1 LSEGFRSVWK
11 NYWSEAEKIFLETQK
26 DFFEYKWD
34 LYFCK
39 LKTTKRSGIKKSIK
53 TGLFDDKIKKK
64 TNSDLFVH
72 LNFTIILRLIFCK
85 MNILAQIIYRNMNE
99 INLNEEPEIID
110 DTINE
115 NEEFRYSITSY
126 GADYT
131 IDSIVQR
138 IEKEKIYVPPFQRK
152 YVWNQV
158 QASRFIESLIL
169 GLPVPG
175 VFLSKEEETGRLLII
190 DGQQR
195 MLSVA
200 NFYKGLFGEKKFRLK
215 NVQEDLEGKTY
226 DDLKEVD
233 RNRLD
238 DSILHATIIKQDGPD
253 DDDSSI
259 YMVFERL
266 NTGGTILQ
274 PQEIRACVYYGAFN
288 ELLNE
293 LTQNEY
299 WKVLF
304 EKDSKR
310 MKEQEL
316 ILRFFALYYE
326 YPEFKKI
333 LKTFLNSFMKR
344 NKNLEVYSKETLTDL
359 FVSTIKFIIDNLG
372 NNAFKNG
379 NRVNAA
385 LFDAVMIGIAK
396 RITSKGSD
404 LNGELFKIKYQE
416 LIDDHQFI
424 SYTQS
429 NTSNE
434 ASVKGRIDLAIDK
447 FSDL

>member
-1 LSEGFRSVWK
+1 
-11 NYWSEAEKIFLETQK
+11 
-26 DFFEYKWD
+26 
-34 LYFCK
+34 
-39 LKTTKRSGIKKSIK
+39 
-53 TGLFDDKIKKK
+53 
-64 TNSDLFVH
+64 
-72 LNFTIILRLIFCK
+72 
-85 MNILAQIIYRNMNE
+85 MNNID
-99 INLNEEPEIID
+99 LNEEPEIID
-110 DTINE
+110 DAVND

-138 IEKEKIYVPPFQRK
+138 IEKEKIFVPPFQRK

-175 VFLSKEEETGRLLII
+175 VFLSKEEDTGRLLII

-226 DDLKEVD
+226 DDLKEID

-238 DSILHATIIKQDGPD
+238 DSILHATVIKQDGPD

-274 PQEIRACVYYGAFN
+274 PQEIRACVYYGEFN
-288 ELLNE
+288 ELLSN
-293 LTQNEY
+293 LTQNES

-304 EKDSKR
+304 EKESKR

-316 ILRFFALYYE
+316 ILRFFALYFDYE
-326 YPEFKKI
+326 SFKKI
-333 LKTFLNSFMKR
+333 LKTFLNSFMKK
-344 NKNLEVYSKETLTDL
+344 NKNLEIHSKETLTNL
-359 FVSTIKFIIDNLG
+359 FEKTIKFIIDNLG
-372 NNAFKNG
+372 NNAFKNAS
-379 NRVNAA
+379 RVNAA
-385 LFDAVMIGIAK
+385 LFDSIMIGVAK
-396 RITSKGSD
+396 RIEIKSIED
-404 LNGELFKIKYQE
+404 LDNELFKLKYQE
-416 LIDDHQFI
+416 LIEDVTFI

-434 ASVKGRIDLAIDK
+434 ASVKGRIELAIEK
-447 FSDL
+447 FSDI

>member
-1 LSEGFRSVWK
+1 M
-11 NYWSEAEKIFLETQK
+11 
-26 DFFEYKWD
+26 
-34 LYFCK
+34 
-39 LKTTKRSGIKKSIK
+39 
-53 TGLFDDKIKKK
+53 
-64 TNSDLFVH
+64 SDL
-72 LNFTIILRLIFCK
+72 
-85 MNILAQIIYRNMNE
+85 
-99 INLNEEPEIID
+99 NLNEEPEIID
-110 DTINE
+110 DSINE

-138 IEKEKIYVPPFQRK
+138 IEKEKIFVPPFQRK

-200 NFYKGLFGEKKFRLK
+200 NFYKGLFGERKFRLK

-274 PQEIRACVYYGAFN
+274 PQEIRACVYYGGFN
-288 ELLNE
+288 ELLSE
-293 LTQNEY
+293 LTQNVN
-299 WKVLF
+299 WKILF

-316 ILRFFALYYE
+316 ILRFFALFYE
-326 YPEFKKI
+326 YTDFKKI
-333 LKTFLNSFMKR
+333 LKTFLNSFMKK
-344 NKNLEVYSKETLTDL
+344 NKNFEVHSKEKLSKL
-359 FVSTIKFIIDNLG
+359 FDETIKFIIDNLG
-372 NNAFKNG
+372 NSAFKNG
-379 NRVNAA
+379 TRVNAA
-385 LFDAVMIGIAK
+385 LFDSVMIGIAK
-396 RITSKGSD
+396 RICKKQDNLDG
-404 LNGELFKIKYQE
+404 NLFITRYTE
-416 LIDDHQFI
+416 LIGNPDFI

-434 ASVKGRIDLAIDK
+434 ASVKGRINLAIDK
-447 FSDL
+447 FSDI

>member
-1 LSEGFRSVWK
+1 MS
-11 NYWSEAEKIFLETQK
+11 
-26 DFFEYKWD
+26 
-34 LYFCK
+34 
-39 LKTTKRSGIKKSIK
+39 
-53 TGLFDDKIKKK
+53 
-64 TNSDLFVH
+64 
-72 LNFTIILRLIFCK
+72 
-85 MNILAQIIYRNMNE
+85 E
-99 INLNEEPEIID
+99 ININEEPEIID
-110 DTINE
+110 DSIND

-131 IDSIVQR
+131 VDSIVQR

-200 NFYKGLFGEKKFRLK
+200 NFYKGLFGERKFRLK

-226 DDLKEVD
+226 DDLREVD

-238 DSILHATIIKQDGPD
+238 DSILHATIIKQDGPVN
-253 DDDSSI
+253 DDSSI

-274 PQEIRACVYYGAFN
+274 PQEIRACVYYGGFN
-288 ELLNE
+288 ELLSE

-299 WKVLF
+299 WKILF

-316 ILRFFALYYE
+316 ILRFFALFYE
-326 YPEFKKI
+326 YNDFKKI
-333 LKTFLNSFMKR
+333 LKTFLNSFMKK
-344 NKNLEVYSKETLTDL
+344 NKNFEIYSKDELTTL
-359 FVSTIKFIIDNLG
+359 FEKTIKFIIGNLG
-372 NNAFKNG
+372 NNSFKNG
-379 NRVNAA
+379 TRVNAA
-385 LFDAVMIGIAK
+385 LFDSVMIGVAK
-396 RITSKGSD
+396 RIFEETEE
-404 LNGELFKIKYQE
+404 LNGELFKIKYAE
-416 LIDDHQFI
+416 LIDNPEFI

-434 ASVKGRIDLAIDK
+434 ASVKGRIELAIQK